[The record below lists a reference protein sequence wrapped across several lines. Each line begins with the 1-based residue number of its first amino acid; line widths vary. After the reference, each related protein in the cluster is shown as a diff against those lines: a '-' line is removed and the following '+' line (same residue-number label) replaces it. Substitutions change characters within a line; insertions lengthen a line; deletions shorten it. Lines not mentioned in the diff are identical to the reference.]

1 VWNTGAVTAPAST
14 TTPLAL
20 DLHHA
25 SFSVRDLAASL
36 AFYEGVLGL
45 TRLPRPEM
53 RVEGVWLGVGSG
65 QIHLI
70 TYDDELG
77 DVGRPPARTNPA
89 AQHVA
94 LRVADQAATVAWL
107 EQHGL
112 DVVQGRGQCWVQ
124 DPDGHVIE
132 FIAT

>member
-94 LRVADQAATVAWL
+94 LRVQRSHGSNSMDSTSCRAVGSVGCRTPTV
-107 EQHGL
+107 
-112 DVVQGRGQCWVQ
+112 
-124 DPDGHVIE
+124 
-132 FIAT
+132 T